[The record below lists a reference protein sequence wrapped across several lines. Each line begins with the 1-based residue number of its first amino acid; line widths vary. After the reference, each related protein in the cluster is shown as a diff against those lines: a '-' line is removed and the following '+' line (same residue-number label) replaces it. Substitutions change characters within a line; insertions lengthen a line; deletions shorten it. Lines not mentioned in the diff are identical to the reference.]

1 MASSRP
7 ALSRLISVTAE
18 SFAETTW
25 GRAPLLA
32 RATSPDSHAD
42 LFSFAAADELLS
54 VRGLR
59 TPFVRVAKDGAIVA
73 ASRYTGPGGAG
84 ATVADQVVD
93 DRVLSLFSEGHTIV
107 LQGLHRLWPPIV
119 HFAGDLG
126 AELGHPVQVNAYITP
141 EGAQGFSAHF
151 DVHDVFVLQ
160 IAGSKRWIVHP
171 PAYPDP
177 LRTQPWTDHRQAV
190 VERAREEPL
199 LDEVLVAGD
208 TLYLPRGYIHSA
220 EAIGGTCIHLTVGIQ
235 PYTRHALVEAMSELM
250 ADEAAL
256 RQSLP
261 LGIDPGNPDD
271 LAADVAVTAEA
282 MIDWLGR
289 VDAVEL
295 ARALGRQASAAM
307 RPAPLAP
314 LAEAEGLAR
323 IGPDT
328 ILSPRG
334 HLRVSVQPTDGEV
347 TVTLPGGGSSTFP
360 GELAAT
366 LATLLVDGVPVSLR
380 QVEGLG
386 EEDVLAAA
394 RRLVQLGLAVTAA

>member
-1 MASSRP
+1 M
-7 ALSRLISVTAE
+7 SRLISVPAE
-18 SFAETTW
+18 SFAETNW
-25 GRAPLLA
+25 GKAPLLA
-32 RATSPDSHAD
+32 RATNPDSHAD
-42 LFSFAAADELLS
+42 LFSLAAADEILS

-59 TPFVRVAKDGAIVA
+59 TPFIRVAKDGAIVA
-73 ASRYTGPGGAG
+73 SSRYTGPGGVG
-84 ATVADQVVD
+84 ASVADQVVD
-93 DRVLSLFSEGHTIV
+93 DRVLSLFAEGHTVV

-141 EGAQGFSAHF
+141 AGSQGFSAHY

-177 LRTQPWTDHRQAV
+177 LRTQPWTDRRQAV

-199 LDEVLVAGD
+199 LDEVLVPGD
-208 TLYLPRGYIHSA
+208 TVYLPRGYIHSA

-235 PYTRHALVEAMSELM
+235 PYTRHALVEAMAELM
-250 ADEAAL
+250 AGKASL

-261 LGIDPGNPDD
+261 LGIDPGNADD
-271 LAADVAVTAEA
+271 IASDVALTADA
-282 MIDWLGR
+282 MIEWLGR
-289 VDAVEL
+289 VDPAEL
-295 ARALGRQASAAM
+295 ARALGRQAGAAM

-314 LAEAEGLAR
+314 LAQAEELAR
-323 IGPDT
+323 IEPDT

-334 HLRVSVQPTDGEV
+334 HLRVSVQPSDGEV

-360 GELAAT
+360 AELAAA
-366 LATLLVDGVPVSLR
+366 LAALLVDGVPVSLR
-380 QVEGLG
+380 EIEGLG

>member
-1 MASSRP
+1 M
-7 ALSRLISVTAE
+7 
-18 SFAETTW
+18 
-25 GRAPLLA
+25 
-32 RATSPDSHAD
+32 
-42 LFSFAAADELLS
+42 
-54 VRGLR
+54 
-59 TPFVRVAKDGAIVA
+59 AKDGAIVA
-73 ASRYTGPGGAG
+73 ASRYTGPGGVG

-93 DRVLSLFSEGHTIV
+93 DRVLSLFAEGHTVV

-119 HFAGDLG
+119 QFAGDLG

-141 EGAQGFSAHF
+141 EGSQGFSAHY

-177 LRTQPWTDHRQAV
+177 LRTQPWTDRRQAV

-235 PYTRHALVEAMSELM
+235 PYTRHALVEAMAELM
-250 ADEAAL
+250 AGEASL

-261 LGIDPGNPDD
+261 LGIDPGNAEDI
-271 LAADVAVTAEA
+271 AADVALTADA
-282 MIDWLGR
+282 MIEWLGR
-289 VDAVEL
+289 VDAAEL
-295 ARALGRQASAAM
+295 ARALGRQAGAAM

-314 LAEAEGLAR
+314 LAQAEELAR
-323 IGPDT
+323 MGLDT

-334 HLRVSVQPTDGEV
+334 HLRVSVQPADGEV
-347 TVTLPGGGSSTFP
+347 RVTLPGGGSSTFP
-360 GELAAT
+360 AEMAET
-366 LATLLVDGVPVSLR
+366 LTSLLVAGAPIRLR
-380 QVEGLG
+380 QVEGLS
-386 EEDVLAAA
+386 EEDALAAG
-394 RRLVQLGLAVTAA
+394 RRLVQLGLAVTAASAASH

>member
-1 MASSRP
+1 
-7 ALSRLISVTAE
+7 LSRLISVPAE
-18 SFAETTW
+18 SFAETNW
-25 GRAPLLA
+25 GKAPLLA
-32 RATSPDSHAD
+32 RATNPDSHAD
-42 LFSFAAADELLS
+42 LFSLAAADEILS

-59 TPFVRVAKDGAIVA
+59 TPFIRVAKDGAIVA
-73 ASRYTGPGGAG
+73 SSRYTGPGGAG
-84 ATVADQVVD
+84 ASVADQVVD
-93 DRVLSLFSEGHTIV
+93 DRVLSLFAEGHTVV

-141 EGAQGFSAHF
+141 AGSQGFSAHY

-177 LRTQPWTDHRQAV
+177 LRTQPWTDRRQAV

-199 LDEVLVAGD
+199 LDEVLVPGD
-208 TLYLPRGYIHSA
+208 TVYLPRGYIHSA

-235 PYTRHALVEAMSELM
+235 PYTRHALVEAMAELM
-250 ADEAAL
+250 AGNASL

-261 LGIDPGNPDD
+261 LGIDPGNADD
-271 LAADVAVTAEA
+271 IASDVALTADA
-282 MIDWLGR
+282 MIEWLGR
-289 VDAVEL
+289 VDPAEL
-295 ARALGRQASAAM
+295 ARALGRQAGAAM

-314 LAEAEGLAR
+314 LAQAEELAR

-328 ILSPRG
+328 ILLPRG
-334 HLRVSVQPTDGEV
+334 HLRVWVQPSDGEV

-360 GELAAT
+360 AELAAA
-366 LATLLVDGVPVSLR
+366 LAALLVDGVPVSLR
-380 QVEGLG
+380 EIEGLG

-394 RRLVQLGLAVTAA
+394 RRIMQLGLAVTAA

>member
-1 MASSRP
+1 M
-7 ALSRLISVTAE
+7 
-18 SFAETTW
+18 
-25 GRAPLLA
+25 
-32 RATSPDSHAD
+32 
-42 LFSFAAADELLS
+42 
-54 VRGLR
+54 
-59 TPFVRVAKDGAIVA
+59 AKDGAIVA
-73 ASRYTGPGGAG
+73 ASRYTGPGGVG

-93 DRVLSLFSEGHTIV
+93 DRVLSLFAEGHTVV

-119 HFAGDLG
+119 QFAGDLG

-141 EGAQGFSAHF
+141 EGSQGFSAHY

-177 LRTQPWTDHRQAV
+177 LRTQPWTDRRQAV

-235 PYTRHALVEAMSELM
+235 PYTRHALVEAMAELM
-250 ADEAAL
+250 AGEASL

-261 LGIDPGNPDD
+261 LGIDPGNADD
-271 LAADVAVTAEA
+271 IAADVALTADA
-282 MIDWLGR
+282 MIEWLGR
-289 VDAVEL
+289 VDAAEL
-295 ARALGRQASAAM
+295 ARALGRQAGAAM

-314 LAEAEGLAR
+314 LAQAEELAR
-323 IGPDT
+323 MGLDT

-334 HLRVSVQPTDGEV
+334 TPARVRSAVGRRGHGSRCREEEARRFRAEMAE
-347 TVTLPGGGSSTFP
+347 TLTS
-360 GELAAT
+360 
-366 LATLLVDGVPVSLR
+366 LLVDGARFASGEI
-380 QVEGLG
+380 EGLG
-386 EEDVLAAA
+386 EEDALAAG
-394 RRLVQLGLAVTAA
+394 RRLVQLGLAVTAASAASH